1 MTSSRLSFS
10 RLSEA
15 RRGIAWML
23 LSVLIAAGMDA
34 TSKYLSQSYPVM
46 QIVWARYAFQAIPL
60 MLVLAPRLPRLMRTE
75 RLGMQLVRSAL
86 LLGAT
91 ITFITGLKMLPLTEA
106 STILFLAPLIVTAL
120 SAPMLG
126 ERVGPRRLMAVAV
139 GFTGALIIIRPAGD
153 VVNVWVAFPLATAF
167 LYALYMVTTR
177 QLSRTDSSLTTLV
190 YTGLVGTLVMSA
202 IAPFDWVVP
211 DARGWALMVM
221 LGIMGSLNHFALIL
235 AFRAAP
241 AAVVSPFDYSRLIW
255 ATVLGYLLF
264 GQLPDGWTI
273 LGAAVIVGAGL
284 YVYRREAVGAGGF
297 TAGKSADR

>member
-1 MTSSRLSFS
+1 MSFS

-23 LSVLIAAGMDA
+23 FSVLIAAGMDA
-34 TSKYLSQSYPVM
+34 TSKYLSQFYPVM

-60 MLVLAPRLPRLMRTE
+60 MLVLAPRLPRLMRTT

-91 ITFITGLKMLPLTEA
+91 ITFITGLKKLPLTEA

-120 SAPMLG
+120 SVPMLG
-126 ERVGPRRLMAVAV
+126 ERVGPRRWLAVAA
-139 GFTGALIIIRPAGD
+139 GFLGAMIVIRPAGE
-153 VVNVWVAFPLATAF
+153 VVNLWVAFPLATAF
-167 LYALYMVTTR
+167 LYAFYMVATR

-202 IAPFDWVVP
+202 IVPFDWVAP
-211 DARGWALMVM
+211 DARGWALMVL

-235 AFRAAP
+235 AFRSAP
-241 AAVVSPFDYSRLIW
+241 AAVISPFDYSRLIW
-255 ATVLGYLLF
+255 ATVLGFLLF
-264 GQLPDGWTI
+264 GHLPDGWTI
-273 LGAAVIVGAGL
+273 LGATVIVGAGL
-284 YVYRREAVGAGGF
+284 YVYRREAEATGD
-297 TAGKSADR
+297 TAIGTSSDG

>member
-1 MTSSRLSFS
+1 MSFS

-34 TSKYLSQSYPVM
+34 TSKYLSQFYPVM

-60 MLVLAPRLPRLMRTE
+60 MLVLAPRLPRLMRTT
-75 RLGMQLVRSAL
+75 RPGMQLLRSAL

-91 ITFITGLKMLPLTEA
+91 ITFITGLKKLPLTEA

-120 SAPMLG
+120 SVPMLG
-126 ERVGPRRLMAVAV
+126 ERVGPRRWLAVAA
-139 GFTGALIIIRPAGD
+139 GFIGAMIVVRPAGAE
-153 VVNVWVAFPLATAF
+153 VNLWVLFPLATAF
-167 LYALYMVTTR
+167 VYALYMVTTR

-190 YTGLVGTLVMSA
+190 YTGLVGTLVMTVVV
-202 IAPFDWVVP
+202 PFDWVTP

-235 AFRAAP
+235 AFRSAP
-241 AAVVSPFDYSRLIW
+241 AAVISPFDYSRLIW
-255 ATVLGYLLF
+255 ATVLGFLLF
-264 GQLPDGWTI
+264 GHLPDGWTM
-273 LGAAVIVGAGL
+273 LGATVIVGAGL
-284 YVYRREAVGAGGF
+284 YVYRREARGPSDSV
-297 TAGKSADR
+297 

>member
-1 MTSSRLSFS
+1 MTERGWSFS
-10 RLSEA
+10 RLSSM
-15 RRGIAWML
+15 RQGIAWML

-34 TSKYLSQSYPVM
+34 TSKYLAQSYPVM
-46 QIVWARYAFQAIPL
+46 QIVWARYAFQAVPL
-60 MLVLAPRLPRLMRTE
+60 MLVLAPRLPQLMRTS

-91 ITFITGLKMLPLTEA
+91 VTFIYGLKRLPLTEA

-120 SAPMLG
+120 SVPMLG
-126 ERVGPRRLMAVAV
+126 ERVGRRRWMAVVA
-139 GFTGALIIIRPAGD
+139 GFIGAMIIIRPAGE
-153 VVNVWVAFPLATAF
+153 VVNLWAVFPLATAF

-202 IAPFDWVVP
+202 VVPFDWVAP
-211 DARGWALMVM
+211 DARGWALMVA
-221 LGIMGSLNHFALIL
+221 LGVMGSLNHFALIV

-241 AAVVSPFDYSRLIW
+241 AAVISPFDYSRLIW
-255 ATVLGYLLF
+255 ATALGYTIF
-264 GQLPDGWTI
+264 GNLPDGWTI

-284 YVYRREAVGAGGF
+284 YVYRREAQN
-297 TAGKSADR
+297 TP